1 MEIFLS
7 PFDLIDIFTGYYFQP
22 SSSQRR
28 VHPLHGGTT
37 TIRAKKNYFQG
48 WYDSS
53 RSKQEAR
60 WNCQGNII
68 LTSSSF
74 SGTNPSRLF
83 EHQSNHFKDV
93 CRVHTRN
100 GTEFFF
106 LLFLNDG
113 AIGWRASSRLSCP
126 GWWME
131 ISSLSFNT
139 HSTRRLNWSP
149 SYFSLRTC
157 NTTATLP
164 SLSCCPPHFFSHGR
178 SFVHREAGTSN
189 VNKRGSRAVSQK
201 GRI

>member
-1 MEIFLS
+1 MTHPDQNRKPDEIAKGTLFWLLLLFLERTPPDCS
-7 PFDLIDIFTGYYFQP
+7 SINPIISRMCAVFTPETG
-22 SSSQRR
+22 
-28 VHPLHGGTT
+28 L
-37 TIRAKKNYFQG
+37 K
-48 WYDSS
+48 
-53 RSKQEAR
+53 
-60 WNCQGNII
+60 
-68 LTSSSF
+68 
-74 SGTNPSRLF
+74 
-83 EHQSNHFKDV
+83 
-93 CRVHTRN
+93 
-100 GTEFFF
+100 FFF

-113 AIGWRASSRLSCP
+113 AIGWRASSRLSCCP